1 MAYLPQPSGDRRTS
15 APEPGAAILSRAL
28 WQRQFHGDRSVI
40 GTKLALERSSVEI
53 VGVLDPASAP
63 PGWDEVD
70 CWLPE
75 VADPMQR
82 RPRFSGATYAR
93 LAGGADLEGARAEF
107 SVIAAQLAVAF
118 PEANSGYDA
127 RVTLLLEAETAH
139 VETQLW
145 FLFAAVACVLLIA
158 CANVV
163 NLLLT
168 HAAGRRQELT
178 TRIALGATRAH
189 LVRQA
194 VTEGLVLGVAGGS
207 AGLLLAWL
215 TLPSLVVL
223 APAAIP
229 RLDEVRIDS
238 GVFLFTAAISILVG
252 VACGLASSLSVDA
265 ASSSGSLRAM
275 GAARSGR
282 TARFRQLLTMAE
294 IALALM
300 LVVAAGLLV
309 RTMRS
314 LGALEL
320 GFDPEKVIAVGLSPD
335 LQKYRGPAKAL
346 FEAELIARVRG
357 ISGVVAAGIGSRPL
371 NAGGFG
377 TAFSHPQA
385 AQEQMR
391 ISVDAVGPGYLEALG
406 ARLEAG
412 RFVNEADTPAAPAV
426 ALVNRTA
433 ARRFWPAQDAVG
445 QRIVIERGPVLIVGV
460 VADVR
465 RGLLE
470 EDPEATLYLPSGQ
483 TRTFWTNNMLVRT
496 TADPRDVLPEIRAV
510 MRQLDPQ
517 QALTRIETL
526 EERLSESIAPRRFN
540 LRLIGL
546 FSAVAMALAM
556 LGIYGVVAESVAQRV
571 PEIGVRIALG
581 ARGSDVVRLILGQGI
596 WMVVIGIGLGVAG
609 AAALNRVMSGL
620 VFGVRT
626 TDPASYTVA
635 AGCLMTATLVA
646 CVIPARRAAR
656 IDPVQ
661 ALRQD

>member
-1 MAYLPQPSGDRRTS
+1 
-15 APEPGAAILSRAL
+15 
-28 WQRQFHGDRSVI
+28 
-40 GTKLALERSSVEI
+40 
-53 VGVLDPASAP
+53 
-63 PGWDEVD
+63 
-70 CWLPE
+70 
-75 VADPMQR
+75 MQR

-118 PEANSGYDA
+118 PEANSGYGA
-127 RVTLLLEAETAH
+127 RVTPLLEAETAH

-238 GVFLFTAAISILVG
+238 GVFLFTAAISVLVG

-282 TARFRQLLTMAE
+282 TARFRQLLTVAE

-412 RFVNEADTPAAPAV
+412 RFVNEADTPVAPAV

-445 QRIVIERGPVLIVGV
+445 QRIAIERGPVLIVGV

-496 TADPRDVLPEIRAV
+496 TADPR
-510 MRQLDPQ
+510 
-517 QALTRIETL
+517 
-526 EERLSESIAPRRFN
+526 ERTAGNPRRDAPAGSAAGFDAD
-540 LRLIGL
+540 RDPRRAAVRVDRATAIQPSAHRPV
-546 FSAVAMALAM
+546 FSRGHGPRDARHLWRRR
-556 LGIYGVVAESVAQRV
+556 RV
-571 PEIGVRIALG
+571 RRAAG
-581 ARGSDVVRLILGQGI
+581 ARDRCAHRTRRARLGCRARLILGQGSLDGGH
-596 WMVVIGIGLGVAG
+596 WHRTGGGRRRCLEPRHVRPGLWRPDDRSRVLHGGRRLSDDCDLGRVRHSSAPGRQNRSRPGAEAGLRSKPRRRNKCQVARG
-609 AAALNRVMSGL
+609 KSQRKEIDASLCSFRCTCPLPRVPGKSPRFSDYNSSLGP
-620 VFGVRT
+620 G
-626 TDPASYTVA
+626 P
-635 AGCLMTATLVA
+635 
-646 CVIPARRAAR
+646 
-656 IDPVQ
+656 
-661 ALRQD
+661 

>member
-1 MAYLPQPSGDRRTS
+1 MFFWVSGQ
-15 APEPGAAILSRAL
+15 PGAAILSRAL

-40 GTKLALERSSVEI
+40 GTKLALERSTVEI

-118 PEANSGYDA
+118 PEANSGYGA
-127 RVTLLLEAETAH
+127 RVTPLLEAETAH

-238 GVFLFTAAISILVG
+238 GVFLFTAVISILVG

-282 TARFRQLLTMAE
+282 TARFCQLLTVAE

-320 GFDPEKVIAVGLSPD
+320 GFDPEKVIAVGRSPD

-377 TAFSHPQA
+377 TAFSHPW
-385 AQEQMR
+385 R
-391 ISVDAVGPGYLEALG
+391 
-406 ARLEAG
+406 R
-412 RFVNEADTPAAPAV
+412 R
-426 ALVNRTA
+426 NR
-433 ARRFWPAQDAVG
+433 
-445 QRIVIERGPVLIVGV
+445 
-460 VADVR
+460 
-465 RGLLE
+465 
-470 EDPEATLYLPSGQ
+470 
-483 TRTFWTNNMLVRT
+483 
-496 TADPRDVLPEIRAV
+496 
-510 MRQLDPQ
+510 
-517 QALTRIETL
+517 
-526 EERLSESIAPRRFN
+526 
-540 LRLIGL
+540 
-546 FSAVAMALAM
+546 
-556 LGIYGVVAESVAQRV
+556 
-571 PEIGVRIALG
+571 
-581 ARGSDVVRLILGQGI
+581 
-596 WMVVIGIGLGVAG
+596 
-609 AAALNRVMSGL
+609 
-620 VFGVRT
+620 
-626 TDPASYTVA
+626 
-635 AGCLMTATLVA
+635 
-646 CVIPARRAAR
+646 
-656 IDPVQ
+656 
-661 ALRQD
+661 

>member
-1 MAYLPQPSGDRRTS
+1 MSRTALVPVRRCRVCP
-15 APEPGAAILSRAL
+15 AHRLRER
-28 WQRQFHGDRSVI
+28 RQ
-40 GTKLALERSSVEI
+40 
-53 VGVLDPASAP
+53 
-63 PGWDEVD
+63 
-70 CWLPE
+70 
-75 VADPMQR
+75 
-82 RPRFSGATYAR
+82 
-93 LAGGADLEGARAEF
+93 
-107 SVIAAQLAVAF
+107 
-118 PEANSGYDA
+118 
-127 RVTLLLEAETAH
+127 
-139 VETQLW
+139 
-145 FLFAAVACVLLIA
+145 
-158 CANVV
+158 
-163 NLLLT
+163 LLLT

-194 VTEGLVLGVAGGS
+194 VTEGLVLGVAAIGRIA
-207 AGLLLAWL
+207 AGLVDASL
-215 TLPSLVVL
+215 TRGARSRCD
-223 APAAIP
+223 P

-238 GVFLFTAAISILVG
+238 GVFLFTAVISILVG

-412 RFVNEADTPAAPAV
+412 RFVNEADTPVAPAV
-426 ALVNRTA
+426 ALVNQRQRGVSG
-433 ARRFWPAQDAVG
+433 RR
-445 QRIVIERGPVLIVGV
+445 RM
-460 VADVR
+460 
-465 RGLLE
+465 
-470 EDPEATLYLPSGQ
+470 PS
-483 TRTFWTNNMLVRT
+483 
-496 TADPRDVLPEIRAV
+496 D
-510 MRQLDPQ
+510 
-517 QALTRIETL
+517 
-526 EERLSESIAPRRFN
+526 
-540 LRLIGL
+540 
-546 FSAVAMALAM
+546 SA
-556 LGIYGVVAESVAQRV
+556 SR
-571 PEIGVRIALG
+571 
-581 ARGSDVVRLILGQGI
+581 
-596 WMVVIGIGLGVAG
+596 W
-609 AAALNRVMSGL
+609 SG
-620 VFGVRT
+620 GR
-626 TDPASYTVA
+626 S
-635 AGCLMTATLVA
+635 
-646 CVIPARRAAR
+646 
-656 IDPVQ
+656 
-661 ALRQD
+661 